1 MFIIII
7 LFFFA
12 YMTFQY
18 KDNIRTLSANIKLIC
33 HFPRNRK
40 VKLTRGSFI
49 FLFLKRVQINLDL
62 WTMYL
67 HIYYIYKHTNKRD
80 VFDIA
85 SRSPSPPPSTCTIC
99 IFQLMASSWNDSVK
113 KVRSDWIY

>member
-18 KDNIRTLSANIKLIC
+18 KDNIRTLSTKIKLIC

-62 WTMYL
+62 WIMYL

-85 SRSPSPPPSTCTIC
+85 SRSPSPQPSTCTIC

-113 KVRSDWIY
+113 KVRSD